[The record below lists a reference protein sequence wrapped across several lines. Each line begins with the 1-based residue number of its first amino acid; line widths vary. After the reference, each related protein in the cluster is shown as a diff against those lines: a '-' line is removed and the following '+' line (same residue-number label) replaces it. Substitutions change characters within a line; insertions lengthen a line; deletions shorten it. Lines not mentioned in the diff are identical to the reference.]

1 MAKIVMNKKIVDVAV
16 NRGLI
21 KEQKE
26 TKLTEQSTST
36 SAHKT
41 VVGILKA
48 HTNKGIRAILIMTDA
63 KLAV

>member
-26 TKLTEQSTST
+26 TKE
-36 SAHKT
+36 KDT
-41 VVGILKA
+41 VNEKSGAMCDICGFGL
-48 HTNKGIRAILIMTDA
+48 GSSLFY
-63 KLAV
+63 